1 MTPSAELPPPR
12 PGETTLPVALRRDWL
27 AVLARAGTEDLE
39 DGLRRNAPGLR
50 YEFLRRPER
59 GMVMLRGRVGET
71 GDPFNLGEATVT
83 RCTVRLADGGVG
95 TGHVLGRNRRKA
107 ELVAV
112 FDALLQEPAYRA
124 ALERELVAS
133 LRQQQQARRASQAAA
148 TGASKVEFFT
158 MVRSE

>member
-1 MTPSAELPPPR
+1 M
-12 PGETTLPVALRRDWL
+12 PVALRRDWL
-27 AVLARAGTEDLE
+27 AVLARAGTEELE
-39 DGLRRNAPGLR
+39 DGLLRNAPGLH
-50 YEFLRRPER
+50 YEILRRPER
-59 GMVMLRGRVGET
+59 GMVMLRGRVGGT

-95 TGHVLGRNRRKA
+95 TGHVLGRDRRKA

-133 LRQQQQARRASQAAA
+133 LREQQQARRAEQAAA

-158 MVRSE
+158 MVRGE